1 MFEDGGRGQSWPHLL
16 HTANSSQSEVW
27 LDGMLSR
34 ADRSRF
40 LLELQAVGG
49 AYPPSKVET
58 YETIDDEF
66 TPSIFKVINDS
77 DRFIHVADL
86 LIQTADK
93 IRPNCFHK

>member
-1 MFEDGGRGQSWPHLL
+1 MFDFGGRSQSWPHLL
-16 HTANSSQSEVW
+16 HTANSSQFEVW

-34 ADRSRF
+34 AVCSRF

-49 AYPPSKVET
+49 AYPLSKVET

-77 DRFIHVADL
+77 DRFIHVTDL
-86 LIQTADK
+86 IS
-93 IRPNCFHK
+93 